1 MKKQNKLLNRKNLI
15 SLIKSAGIKRVNN
28 ESIDLLETHF
38 TKELENLAKILKVE
52 VTVNARKT
60 LRKEDVKRIITNL
73 IHNTINY

>member
-15 SLIKSAGIKRVNN
+15 SLIKSAGIKRVNK

-60 LRKEDVKRIITNL
+60 LRKEDVKRIITN
-73 IHNTINY
+73 INSQHNY

>member
-15 SLIKSAGIKRVNN
+15 SLIKSAGIKRVNK

>member
-15 SLIKSAGIKRVNN
+15 SLIKSAGIKRVNK

-52 VTVNARKT
+52 VTVNVRKT
-60 LRKEDVKRIITNL
+60 LRKEDVKRIITN
-73 IHNTINY
+73 INSQHNF